1 MCCRVTLRSRAMSV
15 LSEGAVAVKLGG
27 ITVQVCSLE
36 SLLEMKRASGRALDI
51 DDVEALQE
59 ANRQE

>member
-1 MCCRVTLRSRAMSV
+1 MSV